1 MNLFTF
7 FQRQTKRR
15 LYALIALATE
25 KPVATT
31 TCPTDSQ
38 FAAFIE
44 GRLQGQ
50 ARETILQHLRTC
62 PTCYQHWQAVV
73 RCTQPTP
80 AKSLDWRYWLASRV
94 KRHALPLGWAMAAT
108 VVITVSLLWFL
119 PPSVHQQLDTSYQYA
134 LTQQDEAA
142 KEALLQFQF
151 RWQKITGYGFSERY
165 TTEAMQAFA
174 AGLLIGKQVLLTELS
189 TTPQTPWLETPWADY
204 VALGRWSVLLW
215 ETCQSQRAMSENF
228 WQTQRAIL
236 KKLRATFLVP
246 HQARQP
252 LVEKLDQIE
261 QLMRPLPKSTFLPLY
276 HQLGREL
283 SLLMDQLAPA
293 TLEAQI

>member
-15 LYALIALATE
+15 LYALIALVTE
-25 KPVATT
+25 KPVAATA
-31 TCPTDSQ
+31 CPTDSQ

-50 ARETILQHLRTC
+50 AREIILQHLRTC
-62 PTCYQHWQAVV
+62 PICYQHWQTVV
-73 RCTQPTP
+73 RYTQPP
-80 AKSLDWRYWLASRV
+80 RWSPNWRYWLTSQV
-94 KRHALPLGWAMAAT
+94 KQYALPLGWAIAAT

-119 PPSVHQQLDTSYQYA
+119 PPSVHQQLDTSYQYV
-134 LTQQDEAA
+134 LTQQDETT
-142 KEALLQFQF
+142 KEILLEFQF

-174 AGLLIGKQVLLTELS
+174 AGLLIGKQVLLTALS
-189 TTPQTPWLETPWADY
+189 TTPHTPWLETSWADY

-215 ETCQSQRAMSENF
+215 EVCQSQRAMSDHF

-236 KKLRATFLVP
+236 KKLRASFLVP
-246 HQARQP
+246 HQTKQP
-252 LVEKLDQIE
+252 LIERLNQIE
-261 QLMRPLPKSTFLPLY
+261 QLMRPLPTHTFLPLY
-276 HQLGREL
+276 HPLGREL

-293 TLEAQI
+293 TLEAQTR